1 MQFPAQQDGRTQ
13 TARYK
18 FGECNNG
25 EIMNI
30 WESKEQPERLFRLQG
45 FLNLTRN
52 VQPVTRTDENGNDET
67 FYTYEVIR
75 LNDRPMPADVDAFLV
90 QNYAEIRQAVI
101 MSSWPQQA
109 QNEAI
114 TENAMGRPDNLNAF
128 KTFIESVKTEF
139 PKE

>member
-1 MQFPAQQDGRTQ
+1 
-13 TARYK
+13 
-18 FGECNNG
+18 
-25 EIMNI
+25 
-30 WESKEQPERLFRLQG
+30 
-45 FLNLTRN
+45 

-75 LNDRPMPADVDAFLV
+75 LKDRPMPADVDAFLV
-90 QNYAEIRQAVI
+90 QNYAEIREAVI
-101 MSSWPQQA
+101 MAHWPQNK

-114 TENAMGRPDNLNAF
+114 NENAMGRPDNLNAL

>member
-1 MQFPAQQDGRTQ
+1 MD
-13 TARYK
+13 
-18 FGECNNG
+18 
-25 EIMNI
+25 I

-52 VQPVTRTDENGNDET
+52 VQPVTRTNEDGTEET
-67 FYTYEVIR
+67 FYTYEVVR
-75 LNDRPMPADVDAFLV
+75 LKDRPMPANVDAFLV

-101 MSSWPQQA
+101 MSSWPQHA

-114 TENAMGRPDNLNAF
+114 TEDAMGRPDKLNAL

-139 PKE
+139 PQS

>member
-1 MQFPAQQDGRTQ
+1 M
-13 TARYK
+13 
-18 FGECNNG
+18 E
-25 EIMNI
+25 I
-30 WESKEQPERLFRLQG
+30 WESKEQPGRLFRLQG
-45 FLNLTRN
+45 YLNLTRN

-101 MSSWPQQA
+101 MSSWPQHA

-114 TENAMGRPDNLNAF
+114 TENAMGRPEKMNELTAF
-128 KTFIESVKTEF
+128 IAAVKEEF
-139 PKE
+139 PKP